1 MVSDFKHFRQNSIS
15 NFIQIFP
22 SSHRYTLDVIITAG
36 ICCIASNILFIH
48 VVRCFINVSLKF
60 DGFITT
66 QENQTIKSKLILNK
80 QPASLLTLLKEKLQN
95 S

>member
-22 SSHRYTLDVIITAG
+22 SSHRYTLDVIFIFLTTVL
-36 ICCIASNILFIH
+36 CCIASNILFIH

-80 QPASLLTLLKEKLQN
+80 QPASLLTLLK
-95 S
+95 